1 MLKPIECS
9 KCSLYKISNSF
20 SRPDGKFRLP
30 ILIVGEGLG
39 HEEAID
45 SLPFRPKAQAGSK
58 LTQCI
63 KLAGYDRSDFLF
75 WNIIACQPPG
85 NKLSGQWYE
94 ESAKNYCYATH
105 FIKIL
110 NEYRPKV
117 ILALGNIAFQYLTKE
132 ESLSVLDVRGFSFPF
147 RRARDGA
154 DKRDWN
160 PIVVPGIHPSFIK
173 RGNEELTPLLVEDI
187 RKCVKLSKGEG
198 MVKFVVPSK
207 KVMENDDTPF

>member
-30 ILIVGEGLG
+30 ILICGEGLG

-58 LTQCI
+58 LNQCI
-63 KLAGYDRSDFLF
+63 KLAGYDRDDFLF

-132 ESLSVLDVRGFSFPF
+132 ESLSISDIRGYTFPF
-147 RRARDGA
+147 RRSRDGST
-154 DKRDWN
+154 DWN
-160 PIVVPGIHPSFIK
+160 PVVVGSLHPSFIK
-173 RGNEELTPLLVEDI
+173 RGNEHLTPLLIEDI

-198 MVKFVVPSK
+198 LSLLFLLKLK
-207 KVMENDDTPF
+207 L